1 MRALI
6 QRVRYA
12 KVGIGGQ
19 THSEIGTGLLVFLGV
34 CREDEGKDASSLA
47 RKTARLR
54 VFPDAAGKLNLS
66 LLEMGGE
73 ALVVSQFTLYGDCS
87 KGLRPGF
94 ERAAPAAQA
103 KELYEKFIA
112 ELTGEG
118 IPVKSGVFQVDMLVE
133 LANDGPVTLLLES
146 R

>member
-6 QRVRYA
+6 QRVKYA
-12 KVGIGGQ
+12 KVGVGGQ
-19 THSEIGTGLLVFLGV
+19 THSEIGAGLLVFLGV
-34 CREDEGKDASSLA
+34 CREDGGKDAEFLA
-47 RKTARLR
+47 KKTARLR

-66 LLEMGGE
+66 LLETGGE
-73 ALVVSQFTLYGDCS
+73 ALVVSQFTLYGDCR

-94 ERAAPAAQA
+94 DRAAPASRA

-112 ELTGEG
+112 ELAAEG
-118 IPVKSGVFQVDMLVE
+118 VSVASGVFQADMLVE

-146 R
+146 